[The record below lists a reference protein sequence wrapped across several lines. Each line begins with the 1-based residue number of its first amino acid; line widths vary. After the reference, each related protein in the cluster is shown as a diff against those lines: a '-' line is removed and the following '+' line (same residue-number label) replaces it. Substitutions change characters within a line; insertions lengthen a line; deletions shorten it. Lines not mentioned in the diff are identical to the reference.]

1 MVEVSFIMV
10 DVYSLYTAIVARPWL
25 YALGFISSILHQIEE
40 LVESQFMA
48 R

>member
-1 MVEVSFIMV
+1 MVEVNFIVV

-25 YALGFISSILHQIEE
+25 YAMGSVSSILHKIEE
-40 LVESQFMA
+40 LVRSQFVA